1 MLLLKHPRV
10 LLYSQDCRSII
21 TESVQQALNIV
32 VFLANSLVIVLVQ
45 LLVLQHAVNR
55 ATTCKSN
62 STHCC
67 H

>member
-32 VFLANSLVIVLVQ
+32 VFPGEQSCHSAGTTAS
-45 LLVLQHAVNR
+45 A
-55 ATTCKSN
+55 ATCRK
-62 STHCC
+62 
-67 H
+67 